1 VKFIVIHTE
10 ARKELD
16 AAIAYY
22 EAQKV
27 GLGLDLLS
35 EVENVLLKIQLH
47 PNFAIFSTLRSLLY
61 CAGDIP

>member
-27 GLGLDLLS
+27 GLGFNTARLTIFNSALGLGKR
-35 EVENVLLKIQLH
+35 LK
-47 PNFAIFSTLRSLLY
+47 
-61 CAGDIP
+61 GKG